1 MKVSGAASDFD
12 FHPAVRHPRVDRPAA
27 ILRVGPFEVGRFY
40 VEERSEWP
48 VCDAGSAYRLRPS
61 LHHRRAWL
69 SPQVR
74 NSTPSGW
81 ILRLVPDERGWVLQV
96 TVEGWENENLARL
109 TPPWHGPN
117 ARYLEGWHF
126 RNADNTDPNDGSIN
140 QPQEFR
146 EFIFSPA
153 VGIDSN
159 TTVAPRRWTL
169 SPGSE
174 RSAAGGC
181 SSNRTSSHRR
191 GQANGPRLNH

>member
-1 MKVSGAASDFD
+1 MSRSAANGLFAMQGRRIGCDRVCIID
-12 FHPAVRHPRVDRPAA
+12 GHGCRHR
-27 ILRVGPFEVGRFY
+27 FE
-40 VEERSEWP
+40 
-48 VCDAGSAYRLRPS
+48 
-61 LHHRRAWL
+61 
-69 SPQVR
+69 